1 VNPFLLLLVGGG
13 VALYCLWQF
22 RRWLGEAQPG
32 AGGAP
37 GMQRLEVLVDELVAT
52 AEATAAVVQEK
63 AEALSELITQ
73 ADQRIG
79 ALSAPAVAAPPMAAA
94 PAAAPAPVAA
104 AVPAPEPAPAPAPAP
119 ASAPALPEMHRDVY
133 ALADSGQDVTMI
145 ARRLGLTKGE
155 VQLVLSL
162 RR

>member
-1 VNPFLLLLVGGG
+1 LLPFLLLLTGGA
-13 VALYCLWQF
+13 VSLYCLWQF

-32 AGGAP
+32 AAGAP
-37 GMQRLEVLVDELVAT
+37 GMRRLEVLVDELVAT

-63 AEALSELITQ
+63 AEALTALITQ

-79 ALSAPAVAAPPMAAA
+79 ALSAPPAAEIRPSVSMA
-94 PAAAPAPVAA
+94 PAALSAPVAA
-104 AVPAPEPAPAPAPAP
+104 AMAAPEAEPEPAPAPV
-119 ASAPALPEMHRDVY
+119 PALPDLHREVY

-145 ARRLGLTKGE
+145 ARQLGLTKGE

>member
-1 VNPFLLLLVGGG
+1 VTSNRPSS
-13 VALYCLWQF
+13 
-22 RRWLGEAQPG
+22 
-32 AGGAP
+32 
-37 GMQRLEVLVDELVAT
+37 VDAR
-52 AEATAAVVQEK
+52 EATAAVVQEK

-104 AVPAPEPAPAPAPAP
+104 AVPAPAPAPAP